1 MAKERKK
8 GSGGVRINA
17 GRKKKYKEPSID
29 FRKRIPK
36 SLFARITEIVNIEV
50 KDFEVLNN
58 KKQNEND
65 SN

>member
-17 GRKKKYKEPSID
+17 GRKPKYKEPSID

-36 SLFARITEIVNIEV
+36 SLFARITKIVNIEV

>member
-8 GSGGVRINA
+8 GSGGVRKNA
-17 GRKKKYKEPSID
+17 GRKQKYKEQSVD

-36 SLFARITEIVNIEV
+36 SLFARITKIVNIEV

-65 SN
+65 SD